1 MSEDAALPLSFGLP
15 REASARRSEPSASR
29 PEPPSTARPAPLG
42 EFLSFAAAPPLPAA
56 PSAWDADDEVCR
68 DETNWCEAR
77 RFGGNGAALL
87 LHEEIL
93 DFWAAFRPTA
103 SEEAA
108 RAGAVARVR
117 ALASELWPR
126 SRVASFGSYSTGL
139 HLPTSDIDLAV
150 LGTGLRKSK
159 DEKVRALRQL
169 AAAVRRAPWET
180 RSLEVVATAKV
191 PILRFDDDATNVS
204 IDVCIEEEDGLKS
217 SALCRKVP
225 PPPPTHPP
233 PPPPLP
239 PPTTPQPH
247 QAATAFPAFRYIVFV
262 LKRWLRLRGLHDTFR
277 GGVGSFL
284 LQLLVVSNL
293 QHPPAAA
300 AARPANDTR
309 AVRGNLGVLLLHFFE
324 VFGLHFNYRKVG
336 ISLTD
341 GGSFYVKERRGWGR
355 DDEPGSLSV
364 ENPLDPSQD
373 VGEKAFRIAFFR
385 RACQH
390 AHHAL
395 LAAAARLPAEA
406 AEAAGSQTAGRA
418 AAPRRLRLL
427 DAVLGGV
434 QAEMGARFVLHA
446 ADPAT
451 AAAPVGADA
460 EEVEVEAEA
469 AEAAEAA
476 DDAAAEAAYRAEA
489 AAEAAADA
497 AADAAGDSDG
507 GDGHNKP
514 RSQNQRKKR
523 QRAPKHQDP
532 AKEARREERL
542 HAFKER
548 QRQAQ
553 QLEQRGGGGGGGG
566 GGGAKRRRE
575 GGESHAEIRAREFAG
590 GKKRKAE
597 VEAAAALRAA
607 GVPLLANAKGT
618 GAPGR
623 GGGGGKKA
631 TRPSRKKRAQ
641 LQNGLHQK
649 TRRNPAS
656 QE

>member
-1 MSEDAALPLSFGLP
+1 M
-15 REASARRSEPSASR
+15 
-29 PEPPSTARPAPLG
+29 
-42 EFLSFAAAPPLPAA
+42 
-56 PSAWDADDEVCR
+56 
-68 DETNWCEAR
+68 
-77 RFGGNGAALL
+77 
-87 LHEEIL
+87 
-93 DFWAAFRPTA
+93 
-103 SEEAA
+103 
-108 RAGAVARVR
+108 
-117 ALASELWPR
+117 
-126 SRVASFGSYSTGL
+126 
-139 HLPTSDIDLAV
+139 
-150 LGTGLRKSK
+150 
-159 DEKVRALRQL
+159 
-169 AAAVRRAPWET
+169 
-180 RSLEVVATAKV
+180 
-191 PILRFDDDATNVS
+191 
-204 IDVCIEEEDGLKS
+204 
-217 SALCRKVP
+217 
-225 PPPPTHPP
+225 
-233 PPPPLP
+233 
-239 PPTTPQPH
+239 
-247 QAATAFPAFRYIVFV
+247 

-406 AEAAGSQTAGRA
+406 AEAAGSLTAGRA

-460 EEVEVEAEA
+460 EEVEVA

-507 GDGHNKP
+507 GDGHKP

-566 GGGAKRRRE
+566 GGG
-575 GGESHAEIRAREFAG
+575 
-590 GKKRKAE
+590 
-597 VEAAAALRAA
+597 EAAA
-607 GVPLLANAKGT
+607 
-618 GAPGR
+618 
-623 GGGGGKKA
+623 
-631 TRPSRKKRAQ
+631 
-641 LQNGLHQK
+641 
-649 TRRNPAS
+649 
-656 QE
+656 

>member
-1 MSEDAALPLSFGLP
+1 M
-15 REASARRSEPSASR
+15 
-29 PEPPSTARPAPLG
+29 
-42 EFLSFAAAPPLPAA
+42 
-56 PSAWDADDEVCR
+56 
-68 DETNWCEAR
+68 
-77 RFGGNGAALL
+77 
-87 LHEEIL
+87 
-93 DFWAAFRPTA
+93 
-103 SEEAA
+103 
-108 RAGAVARVR
+108 
-117 ALASELWPR
+117 
-126 SRVASFGSYSTGL
+126 
-139 HLPTSDIDLAV
+139 
-150 LGTGLRKSK
+150 
-159 DEKVRALRQL
+159 
-169 AAAVRRAPWET
+169 
-180 RSLEVVATAKV
+180 
-191 PILRFDDDATNVS
+191 
-204 IDVCIEEEDGLKS
+204 
-217 SALCRKVP
+217 
-225 PPPPTHPP
+225 
-233 PPPPLP
+233 P

-406 AEAAGSQTAGRA
+406 AEAAGSLTAGRA

-460 EEVEVEAEA
+460 EEVEVA

-507 GDGHNKP
+507 GDGHKP